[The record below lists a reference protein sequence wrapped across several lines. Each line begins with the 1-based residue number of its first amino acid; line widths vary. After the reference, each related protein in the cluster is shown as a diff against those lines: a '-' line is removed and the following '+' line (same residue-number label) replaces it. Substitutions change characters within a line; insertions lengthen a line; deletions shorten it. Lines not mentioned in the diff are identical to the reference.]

1 MKISDLNNAKVPIVK
16 IDKSLERFRGK
27 VLFPE
32 KLELANKL
40 LANIVGLK
48 SRASEILN
56 RKRKLSLEMIRQ
68 LHERLHIPTDVLIQ
82 TY

>member
-1 MKISDLNNAKVPIVK
+1 MNISDLNKAKVPIVK

-40 LANIVGLK
+40 LANVKLPKIK
-48 SRASEILN
+48 S
-56 RKRKLSLEMIRQ
+56 
-68 LHERLHIPTDVLIQ
+68 
-82 TY
+82 

>member
-1 MKISDLNNAKVPIVK
+1 MKISDLNKAKVPIVK

-40 LANIVGLK
+40 LANI
-48 SRASEILN
+48 
-56 RKRKLSLEMIRQ
+56 KLPKTTS
-68 LHERLHIPTDVLIQ
+68 
-82 TY
+82 

>member
-1 MKISDLNNAKVPIVK
+1 MDISELNKAKVPIVK

-40 LANIVGLK
+40 LANV
-48 SRASEILN
+48 
-56 RKRKLSLEMIRQ
+56 KLPKTENQ
-68 LHERLHIPTDVLIQ
+68 
-82 TY
+82 

>member
-1 MKISDLNNAKVPIVK
+1 MKINDLNKAKVPIVK

-40 LANIVGLK
+40 LVNVKLPK
-48 SRASEILN
+48 IL
-56 RKRKLSLEMIRQ
+56 
-68 LHERLHIPTDVLIQ
+68 
-82 TY
+82 

>member
-1 MKISDLNNAKVPIVK
+1 MNISDLNKAKVPIVK

-40 LANIVGLK
+40 LANIKLPKIK
-48 SRASEILN
+48 S
-56 RKRKLSLEMIRQ
+56 
-68 LHERLHIPTDVLIQ
+68 
-82 TY
+82 